1 MIEGF
6 YVLPSDISVEAIEVI
21 QKMLVTD
28 PEKRITIP
36 EIRKLKFFKEIKN
49 IEPEIIGLIVGFHA
63 MPIDN
68 EIIDKM
74 K

>member
-1 MIEGF
+1 
-6 YVLPSDISVEAIEVI
+6 LPSDISVDAIEVI
-21 QKMLVTD
+21 QKMLVTE

-36 EIRKLKFFKEIKN
+36 ELRKLKFFKDIKT

-68 EIIDKM
+68 EII
-74 K
+74 

>member
-1 MIEGF
+1 
-6 YVLPSDISVEAIEVI
+6 
-21 QKMLVTD
+21 MLVTD

-68 EIIDKM
+68 
-74 K
+74 

>member
-1 MIEGF
+1 M
-6 YVLPSDISVEAIEVI
+6 PSDISVDAIEVI
-21 QKMLVTD
+21 QKMLVTE

-36 EIRKLKFFKEIKN
+36 ELRKLKFFKDIKT

-68 EIIDKM
+68 EII
-74 K
+74 